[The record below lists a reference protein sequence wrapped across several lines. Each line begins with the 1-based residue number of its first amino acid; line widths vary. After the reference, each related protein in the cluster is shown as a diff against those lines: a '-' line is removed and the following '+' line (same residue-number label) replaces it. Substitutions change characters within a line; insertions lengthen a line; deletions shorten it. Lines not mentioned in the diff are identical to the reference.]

1 MNAIAYYEDLIRYL
15 NQLLQNL
22 SELTMSKSEEM
33 NLVECIQGIIDLA
46 KNQIVELE
54 KDEGG

>member
-22 SELTMSKSEEM
+22 SELTMSKGEEM
-33 NLVECIQGIIDLA
+33 NLVESIQGIIDLA
-46 KNQIVELE
+46 ENQIEELE

>member
-22 SELTMSKSEEM
+22 SELTMSKGEEM
-33 NLVECIQGIIDLA
+33 NLVESIQGIIDLA

>member
-22 SELTMSKSEEM
+22 SELTMSKGEEM
-33 NLVECIQGIIDLA
+33 NLVESIQGIIDLA
-46 KNQIVELE
+46 ENQIVELE